1 MPKKP
6 PKLPQ
11 RLRSGVTKRLELE
24 YEQAIRKAVSHIL
37 PPKGSTPDLQ
47 AWIDHILSK
56 ENSPYVQKLTDA
68 LAGRMVR
75 WVEID
80 NARTWR
86 EAAARSQKSRM
97 LYRLLQREMAGP
109 VGQRVRELVAE
120 NARLI
125 RSIPLD
131 AAQTTAHEI
140 MRLQQMGA
148 RPKTIERALRVK
160 FPQHTAAKI
169 RLIARTETMKASA
182 ALTETRATHLG
193 IRWYMWR
200 TSEDQRVRK
209 SHAHMDG
216 VLIPYSQPP
225 APEKLV
231 GIKSTLGA
239 YHAGEAPNDRCVQ
252 LPLLDPD
259 DVSWP
264 HKVYWN
270 GRISIMTRAQFVR
283 LGV

>member
-1 MPKKP
+1 M
-6 PKLPQ
+6 
-11 RLRSGVTKRLELE
+11 
-24 YEQAIRKAVSHIL
+24 
-37 PPKGSTPDLQ
+37 
-47 AWIDHILSK
+47 
-56 ENSPYVQKLTDA
+56 
-68 LAGRMVR
+68 
-75 WVEID
+75 
-80 NARTWR
+80 
-86 EAAARSQKSRM
+86 
-97 LYRLLQREMAGP
+97 
-109 VGQRVRELVAE
+109 AE

-131 AAQTTAHEI
+131 AARTTANEI

-148 RPKTIERALRVK
+148 RPKTIERALRSK
-160 FPQHTAAKI
+160 FPQHTAARI

-193 IRWYMWR
+193 IHWYVWR
-200 TSEDQRVRK
+200 TSHDQRVRS

-225 APEKLV
+225 SPEKLI
-231 GIKSTLGA
+231 GIKSTLGT
-239 YHAGEAPNDRCVQ
+239 YHAGGAPNDRCVQ
-252 LPLLDPD
+252 LPLLDTD

-270 GRISIMTRAQFVR
+270 GRIRMMTRAEFVR